1 MPGAKSG
8 PCYFPRVA
16 VGEISGYFQ
25 SFLKGRL
32 MKRILAPVLSF
43 SLLLIVLT
51 SAVAQR
57 ADPPYYQKKSNWHAT
72 LLASR
77 DEFALFNVR
86 ELPRRGIVVG
96 PWYAAGP
103 FTAEKPFIASFGP
116 EKEIISLAE
125 AFDGG
130 KVRWVQHSEWDDG
143 RVVSLDPLRR
153 SATYLYRAVTAVKE
167 TTVTGYLGSDDGIK
181 LWLNGNLMFQH
192 DIDRGCDRNQEI
204 VPFSLARGEN
214 RFLMKVTN
222 GGGPTAFYFSLLD
235 VNVDALWDL
244 VKRDFPSAEERQEMS
259 WERDDGI
266 WEGSWKPGQRSA
278 LAQRYEAATARM
290 NRVMGVAEVTRQDVA
305 TDEARFDAIRSQ
317 YLAAHRKQE
326 IMRQEE
332 MKALTLTPKPPPQP
346 RINGAK
352 VFGVRPGAPFL
363 YTIPASGKRP
373 MEFSAVGLPAGLSIE
388 ASTGRITGTAGT
400 SGKYDVVLHARNEL
414 GETERSFTIV
424 VGEKIALTPPL
435 GWNSWN
441 CFADDV
447 DDAKVRL
454 AADAMVSSGL
464 VEHGWTYINIDDCWM
479 IKPGS
484 NDPMLKGEQR
494 DKDGMINSNKKF
506 PDMKALSEYVHG
518 KGLKLGIY
526 SSPGPLTCA
535 GYTASYQHEEQ
546 DARRFAEWG
555 IDYLKYDWCSYG
567 GIARDQSLPE
577 LKKPYAVMRAALDS
591 VHRDIVYSLCQYGMG
606 DVWEWGAE
614 VGGNCW
620 RTTGDI
626 EDTWESMAG
635 IGFGQAGHEKFAAPG
650 HWNDPDMLVVG
661 WVGWGPQL
669 HPTRLTPHEQMT
681 HITLWSLLC
690 SPLLIGCDMARLD
703 DFTLSL
709 LTNDEVLDVHQDPL
723 GKQAARIA
731 QRDGLEIW
739 AKDLSDGSEVV
750 GLFNRGEKE
759 AKVKVTWIELGVG
772 GKQVVR
778 DVWRQKDI
786 GTFER
791 EYGVGVARHG
801 CAMLKISKAR

>member
-1 MPGAKSG
+1 MR
-8 PCYFPRVA
+8 C
-16 VGEISGYFQ
+16 
-25 SFLKGRL
+25 
-32 MKRILAPVLSF
+32 ILAPAF
-43 SLLLIVLT
+43 SLSLLVVVST
-51 SAVAQR
+51 GVVAKS
-57 ADPPYYQKKSNWHAT
+57 ADPPYYLKKSTWHTT

-77 DEFALFNVR
+77 DEFVLYNVR
-86 ELPRRGIVVG
+86 ELQRRGIEPG

-103 FTAEKPFIASFGP
+103 FTAEKPFITSFGP
-116 EKEIISLAE
+116 EKETVSLTGT
-125 AFDGG
+125 FDGG

-143 RVVSLDPLRR
+143 RVVSLGPVRR
-153 SATYLYRAVTAVKE
+153 SATYLYRTMTAVNE

-181 LWLNGNLMFQH
+181 VWLNGKPVFQH

-204 VPFSLARGEN
+204 VSFSLAKGEN

-235 VNVDALWDL
+235 VNLDALWDL
-244 VKRDFPSAEERQEMS
+244 VNRDFPSAEERQEMS

-266 WEGSWKPGQRSA
+266 WEGSWTPGWRSA
-278 LAQRYEAATARM
+278 LAQRYEAAVARM
-290 NRVMGVAEVTRQDVA
+290 NRAMGITEPIQLDAA
-305 TDEARFDAIRSQ
+305 TGEALLYAIRFQ
-317 YLAAHRKQE
+317 YLTVHRKQE
-326 IMRQEE
+326 VLRQEE
-332 MKALTLTPKPPPQP
+332 MKALTLTPKPSLLP
-346 RINGAK
+346 RVNGAK

-363 YTIPASGKRP
+363 YTIPATGRRP
-373 MEFSAVGLPAGLSIE
+373 MDFSASGLPEGLSIE
-388 ASTGRITGTAGT
+388 VSTGRITGTEGT
-400 SGKYDVVLHARNEL
+400 PGRYDVVLHARNEL
-414 GETERSFTIV
+414 GETERSFTVV
-424 VGEKIALTPPL
+424 VGEEIALTPPL

-441 CFADDV
+441 CFAGDV
-447 DDAKVRL
+447 DDAKVRM

-464 VEHGWTYINIDDCWM
+464 INHGWTYINIDDCWM

-484 NDPMLKGEQR
+484 NDSMLIGEQR

-535 GYTASYQHEEQ
+535 GYAASYQYERQ
-546 DARRFAEWG
+546 DAVRFAEWG

-606 DVWEWGAE
+606 DVWEWGAQ

-635 IGFGQAGHEKFAAPG
+635 IGFGQAGQERFAAPG

-690 SPLLIGCDMARLD
+690 APLLIGCDMARLD
-703 DFTLSL
+703 EFTLSL
-709 LTNDEVLDVHQDPL
+709 LTNDEVLDVHQDSL
-723 GKQAARIA
+723 GRQAARIA
-731 QRDGLEIW
+731 KRDDLEIW
-739 AKDLSDGSEVV
+739 AKDLSDGSKAV

-759 AKVKVTWIELGVG
+759 ANVTVTWQELGLG

-778 DVWRQKDI
+778 DVWRQTDT
-786 GTFER
+786 GTFETG
-791 EYGVGVARHG
+791 YGVGVARHG
-801 CAMLKISKAR
+801 CALLRISKER